1 MIYLH
6 LIFKSTVA
14 GVHESYKFPFV
25 DPDQVGA
32 KEAVRLMSLTSER
45 LLSELRRVPL
55 LAAIPSAVQSL
66 VQSVDSGENPKEFN
80 ARIVRIID
88 GKELVEIQPNRLF
101 GGAVLMYTPTEYDRS
116 AGLVAL
122 FWFGPEGSEH
132 ALDRL
137 EWMKCLGIFNEDR
150 PMTFREAL
158 SLSS

>member
-6 LIFKSTVA
+6 LIFKSTAA
-14 GVHESYKFPFV
+14 GVHESHKFPFV
-25 DPDQVGA
+25 DPDRVGV
-32 KEAVRLMSLTSER
+32 KEVVRLMSLTSER
-45 LLSELRRVPL
+45 LLSEFRRVPL

-66 VQSVDSGENPKEFN
+66 VRSVESDGSPKEFN

-88 GKELVEIQPNRLF
+88 GKELVEIQPHRLF

-122 FWFGPEGSEH
+122 FWFGPENSEH
-132 ALDRL
+132 ALDEL
-137 EWMKCLGIFNEDR
+137 EWMKCLGISHAER

>member
-14 GVHESYKFPFV
+14 GIHEYHKFPFV
-25 DPDQVGA
+25 DPDQVGV
-32 KEAVRLMSLTSER
+32 KGAVRLMSLTSER
-45 LLSELRRVPL
+45 LLSEFRRVPL

-66 VQSVDSGENPKEFN
+66 VQSVEFGNPKEFN
-80 ARIVRIID
+80 ARIVRVIEGDEI
-88 GKELVEIQPNRLF
+88 VEIQPHRLF

-116 AGLVAL
+116 AGLAAL
-122 FWFGPEGSEH
+122 FWFGPENSDH
-132 ALDRL
+132 ALDEL
-137 EWMKCLGIFNEDR
+137 EWMKCLGIFNEHR

>member
-6 LIFKSTVA
+6 LIFKSAVA
-14 GVHESYKFPFV
+14 GVHESHKFPFV
-25 DPDQVGA
+25 DPDRVGV
-32 KEAVRLMSLTSER
+32 KEAVRLMSVASER
-45 LLSELRRVPL
+45 LLNEFRRVPL

-66 VQSVDSGENPKEFN
+66 VQTMDFGSPKEFN

-88 GKELVEIQPNRLF
+88 GKELVEVQPHRLF

-116 AGLVAL
+116 AGLAAL
-122 FWFGPEGSEH
+122 FWFGPGNSEH
-132 ALDRL
+132 ALDEL
-137 EWMKCLGIFNEDR
+137 EWMKCLGIFNEER

>member
-14 GVHESYKFPFV
+14 GIHVSHKFPFV
-25 DPDQVGA
+25 DPDQVGV

-45 LLSELRRVPL
+45 LLSEFRRVPL

-66 VQSVDSGENPKEFN
+66 VRFTDSGNPKEFN

-88 GKELVEIQPNRLF
+88 GKELVEIQPHRLF
-101 GGAVLMYTPTEYDRS
+101 GGAVLMYTPTGYDRS
-116 AGLVAL
+116 ACLAAL
-122 FWFGPEGSEH
+122 FWFGPENCEH
-132 ALDRL
+132 ALDEL
-137 EWMKCLGIFNEDR
+137 EWMKCLGIFNEHR
-150 PMTFREAL
+150 PVTFREAL